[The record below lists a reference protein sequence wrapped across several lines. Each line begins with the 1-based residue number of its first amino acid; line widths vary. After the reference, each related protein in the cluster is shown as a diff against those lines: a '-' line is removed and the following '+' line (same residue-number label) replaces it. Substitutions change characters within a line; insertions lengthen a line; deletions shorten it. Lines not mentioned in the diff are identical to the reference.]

1 MTTRHQ
7 LRHRDPL
14 FPSAEHTSRRMI
26 VCAGLL
32 CMLGA
37 TSVASAQ
44 AVTGVGGSPRMPIT
58 GVTLYRSGVGSFE
71 RQGSIAAGDT
81 VSLRFAQDGINDL
94 LKSMVILDEQQALK
108 GVSFESNEPLSRQL
122 ASFGIDLSGN
132 PTLAELLGRL
142 RGTRITVSSDDG
154 PVSGTIL
161 GNETR
166 QQAVGDSKQPLAVP
180 YINILT
186 ESGIRSV
193 NLTTVGS
200 VQLQDAGLNAE
211 LSKALAALAAH
222 TTDRFKTVSV
232 SFAGQGSRTV
242 RIAYV
247 GEMPVWKTSYRLVL
261 PSADKSKDPSLLFGW
276 AIVEN
281 STDDDWSD
289 VRLSLVAS
297 QPVSFEMNL
306 AQAMHIE
313 RPEVPV
319 PMVAGAAPRVYG
331 DSSAFEERRDL
342 SVESRARG
350 GGGGGVA
357 MKSAPPNARIAMDAA
372 PPAPMAALA
381 GQFGANEGGEEL
393 SWNNAARSQ
402 AEGGAVG
409 ESFQYTLRNP
419 VSIARQQ
426 SAMLPIIASDVQARR
441 ISIFSPSDGI
451 DHPMR
456 GVELS
461 NSSGQQLIPGPIAVF
476 DGSAY
481 AGDAQIQFMAAGDKR
496 LLAYAVDLDVACAV
510 TRDSS
515 TAIVS
520 VKILDGFIEETQK
533 VRGSV
538 TYAFKNKDAT
548 RSRSLLVES
557 PKSAGWDLVEPKKP
571 ASETAQVYRFE
582 LEVAAEKTA
591 SLTVVQEITM
601 RQRLVATDYDLPTLL
616 GYASSGKASS
626 AVVDAVRKVA
636 AMRSSIVD
644 VERNLQNAAAER
656 ESIASDQERIRQNM
670 GSIEKGTELYR
681 RYLAKFDEQENR
693 LAELGKTTADLK
705 LQLQQLNDELRQYLA
720 GLNVS

>member
-1 MTTRHQ
+1 M
-7 LRHRDPL
+7 
-14 FPSAEHTSRRMI
+14 
-26 VCAGLL
+26 
-32 CMLGA
+32 
-37 TSVASAQ
+37 ASAQ
-44 AVTGVGGSPRMPIT
+44 SVTGVGGSPRMPIT

-132 PTLAELLGRL
+132 PPLADLLGRL
-142 RGTRITVSSDDG
+142 RGTRITVTSDDG

-186 ESGIRSV
+186 DNGIRSV

-261 PSADKSKDPSLLFGW
+261 PSAEKPKDPSLLFGW

-331 DSSAFEERRDL
+331 DSSAFEARREL
-342 SVESRARG
+342 SVESRLRG
-350 GGGGGVA
+350 GGAGGGVA
-357 MKSAPPNARIAMDAA
+357 MKSAPSSARIAMDAA
-372 PPAPMAALA
+372 PAPPSATAALA
-381 GQFGANEGGEEL
+381 GQFGGSEGGEEL
-393 SWNNAARSQ
+393 SWNSAARSQ
-402 AEGGAVG
+402 ADGGAVG

-426 SAMLPIIASDVQARR
+426 SAMLPIISSDVQARR

-461 NSSGQQLIPGPIAVF
+461 NSSGQQLIPGPISVF

-520 VKILDGFIEETQK
+520 VKILDGFVEETQK

-548 RSRSLLVES
+548 RARSLLVES

-582 LEVAAEKTA
+582 LDVAADKTA
-591 SLTVVQEITM
+591 TLAVVQEITM

-616 GYASSGKASS
+616 GYASSGKASA
-626 AVVDAVRKVA
+626 AVVDALRKVA

-644 VERNLQNAAAER
+644 VERNLQKAAAER

-670 GSIEKGTELYR
+670 GSIERGTELYR

-693 LAELGKTTADLK
+693 LAELAKTTADLK
-705 LQLQQLNDELRQYLA
+705 LRLQQLNDELKQYLS
-720 GLNVS
+720 GLNIS

>member
-1 MTTRHQ
+1 M
-7 LRHRDPL
+7 
-14 FPSAEHTSRRMI
+14 
-26 VCAGLL
+26 
-32 CMLGA
+32 
-37 TSVASAQ
+37 ASAQ

-71 RQGSIAAGDT
+71 RQGPIAAGDT

-94 LKSMVILDEQQALK
+94 LKSMVILDEQQALR
-108 GVSFESNEPLSRQL
+108 GVSYESNEPLTRQL

-132 PTLAELLGRL
+132 PSLADLLGRL

-154 PVSGTIL
+154 PISGTIL
-161 GNETR
+161 GSETR
-166 QQAVGDSKQPLAVP
+166 EQAVGESKEPIAVP
-180 YINILT
+180 YINVLT
-186 ESGIRSV
+186 DSGIRSV

-211 LSKALAALAAH
+211 LGKALAALAAH
-222 TTDRFKTVSV
+222 TTDRFKSVSI

-261 PSADKSKDPSLLFGW
+261 PSTEKPKDPSLLFGW

-306 AQAMHIE
+306 SQAMHIE

-331 DSSAFEERRDL
+331 DSAAFEAQREL
-342 SVESRARG
+342 SVAAKRRAG
-350 GGGGGVA
+350 GGGGGEMGRERTPATAVTAGPPHA
-357 MKSAPPNARIAMDAA
+357 MALDAA
-372 PPAPMAALA
+372 GM
-381 GQFGANEGGEEL
+381 FGGNEGNEEL
-393 SWNNAARSQ
+393 SWKKAATAQ
-402 AEGGAVG
+402 AEGGSVG

-426 SAMLPIIASDVQARR
+426 SAMLPIISSDVQTRR

-476 DGSAY
+476 DGNAY
-481 AGDAQIQFMAAGDKR
+481 AGDAQIAYMGAGDKR

-510 TRDSS
+510 TNDSS

-520 VKILDGFIEETQK
+520 VRIVDGFIEETQK
-533 VRGSV
+533 VRSSV

-548 RSRSLLVES
+548 RGRTLLVES
-557 PKSAGWDLVEPKKP
+557 PKSAGWDLIEPKKP

-582 LEVAAEKTA
+582 LEIAADKTA
-591 SLTVVQEITM
+591 SLSVVQEITT
-601 RQRLVATDYDLPTLL
+601 RQRLAATGYDIPTLL
-616 GYASSGKASS
+616 AHASSGKASS
-626 AVVDAVRKVA
+626 AVVEAVRKIA
-636 AMRSSIVD
+636 AMQSAIAD
-644 VERNLQNAAAER
+644 VQRKLESDAAER
-656 ESIASDQERIRQNM
+656 QSIASDQERVRQNM

-693 LAELGKTTADLK
+693 LAELEKSSVELK
-705 LQLQQLNDELRQYLA
+705 RQLQQLNEELKRYLN
-720 GLNVS
+720 GLNIS

>member
-1 MTTRHQ
+1 MKTHPCVDTRS
-7 LRHRDPL
+7 PL
-14 FPSAEHTSRRMI
+14 FQHAFRVEAASLAI
-26 VCAGLL
+26 LL
-32 CMLGA
+32 A
-37 TSVASAQ
+37 ASVASIAPAQ
-44 AVTGVGGSPRMPIT
+44 AVTGVGGSPRLPIT

-94 LKSMVILDEQQALK
+94 LKSMVILDDQQALR

-132 PTLAELLGRL
+132 PSLADLLGRL
-142 RGTRITVSSDDG
+142 RGTRITVSGDDG
-154 PVSGTIL
+154 PISGTIL
-161 GNETR
+161 GSETR
-166 QQAVGDSKQPLAVP
+166 QQAIGDSEEPIAIP
-180 YINILT
+180 YINVLT

-211 LSKALAALAAH
+211 LGKALAALAAH
-222 TTDRFKTVSV
+222 TTDRFKSVSI

-261 PSADKSKDPSLLFGW
+261 PSMEKPKDPSLLFGW

-306 AQAMHIE
+306 SQAMHIE

-331 DSSAFEERRDL
+331 DSAAFEAQRELSATAKRRTDG
-342 SVESRARG
+342 SG
-350 GGGGGVA
+350 GGGRGGFGSPPPPTAAAAPRA
-357 MKSAPPNARIAMDAA
+357 MAMDA
-372 PPAPMAALA
+372 LA
-381 GQFGANEGGEEL
+381 GGYGAGEGGEEL
-393 SWNNAARSQ
+393 SWKQAMSAQ
-402 AEGGAVG
+402 AEGSAVG

-426 SAMLPIIASDVQARR
+426 SAMLPIISSDIQARR

-461 NSSGQQLIPGPIAVF
+461 NSSGQQLIPGPMTVF

-481 AGDAQIQFMAAGDKR
+481 AGDAQIAFMGAGDKR

-510 TRDSS
+510 TNDSS
-515 TAIVS
+515 TALVS
-520 VKILDGFIEETQK
+520 VRILDGFIEETQK
-533 VRGSV
+533 VRSSV

-548 RSRSLLVES
+548 RGRTLLVES

-582 LEVAAEKTA
+582 LDVAADQGA
-591 SLTVVQEITM
+591 SLTVVQEITT
-601 RQRLVATDYDLPTLL
+601 RQRLAATAYDLPTLL
-616 GYASSGKASS
+616 AHASSGKASS
-626 AVVDAVRKVA
+626 AVVDAMRKIA
-636 AMRSSIVD
+636 AMQSSIAD
-644 VERNLQNAAAER
+644 VQRKMESDSAER
-656 ESIASDQERIRQNM
+656 QSISSDQERVRQNM
-670 GSIEKGTELYR
+670 GSIEKGTDLYR

-693 LAELGKTTADLK
+693 LAELEKSSADLK
-705 LQLQQLNDELRQYLA
+705 RQLQQLNEELKRYLS
-720 GLNVS
+720 GLNIS

>member
-1 MTTRHQ
+1 
-7 LRHRDPL
+7 
-14 FPSAEHTSRRMI
+14 
-26 VCAGLL
+26 
-32 CMLGA
+32 
-37 TSVASAQ
+37 
-44 AVTGVGGSPRMPIT
+44 
-58 GVTLYRSGVGSFE
+58 
-71 RQGSIAAGDT
+71 
-81 VSLRFAQDGINDL
+81 LRFAQDGINDL
-94 LKSMVILDEQQALK
+94 LKSMVIFDEQQALR

-132 PTLAELLGRL
+132 PSLPDLLGRL
-142 RGTRITVSSDDG
+142 RGTRITVSGDDG
-154 PVSGTIL
+154 PISGTIL
-161 GNETR
+161 GSETR
-166 QQAVGDSKQPLAVP
+166 EQAVDDSEEPIAVP
-180 YINILT
+180 YINVLT
-186 ESGIRSV
+186 DSGIRSV

-200 VQLQDAGLNAE
+200 VQLQDAGLNTE
-211 LSKALAALAAH
+211 LGKALAALAAH
-222 TTDRFKTVSV
+222 TTDRFKSVSI

-261 PSADKSKDPSLLFGW
+261 PSTEKPKDPSLLFGW

-306 AQAMHIE
+306 SQAMHIE

-331 DSSAFEERRDL
+331 DSAAFDAQRELGAAAKRRAD
-342 SVESRARG
+342 APTAGGRG
-350 GGGGGVA
+350 GFAAPAVT
-357 MKSAPPNARIAMDAA
+357 SAPAPRAMAMDGMIGSR
-372 PPAPMAALA
+372 PED
-381 GQFGANEGGEEL
+381 GNEGL
-393 SWNNAARSQ
+393 SWKKAATAQ
-402 AEGGAVG
+402 AEGGSVG

-426 SAMLPIIASDVQARR
+426 SAMLPIISSDVQTRR

-476 DGSAY
+476 DGNAY
-481 AGDAQIQFMAAGDKR
+481 AGDAQIAFMGAGDKR

-510 TRDSS
+510 TNESS

-520 VKILDGFIEETQK
+520 VRIVDGFIEETQK
-533 VRGSV
+533 VRSSV

-548 RSRSLLVES
+548 RGRTLLVES
-557 PKSAGWDLVEPKKP
+557 PKSAGWDLIEPKKP
-571 ASETAQVYRFE
+571 ASETSQVYRFE
-582 LEVAAEKTA
+582 LEIAADKTA
-591 SLTVVQEITM
+591 SLSVVQEITT
-601 RQRLVATDYDLPTLL
+601 RQRLAATGYDLPALL
-616 GYASSGKASS
+616 AHASSGKASA
-626 AVVDAVRKVA
+626 AVVDAMRKIA
-636 AMRSSIVD
+636 AMQSSIAD
-644 VERNLQNAAAER
+644 VQRKMESDAAER
-656 ESIASDQERIRQNM
+656 QSIASDQERVRQNM

-693 LAELGKTTADLK
+693 LAELEKSSVELK
-705 LQLQQLNDELRQYLA
+705 RQLQQLNEELKRYLS
-720 GLNVS
+720 GLNIS

>member
-1 MTTRHQ
+1 MMTQPRQDT
-7 LRHRDPL
+7 PT
-14 FPSAEHTSRRMI
+14 PSSGRASL
-26 VCAGLL
+26 V
-32 CMLGA
+32 LGA
-37 TSVASAQ
+37 SLSLLLAASAASMASAQ

-71 RQGSIAAGDT
+71 RQGPIAAGDT

-94 LKSMVILDEQQALK
+94 LKSMVILDEQQALR

-132 PTLAELLGRL
+132 PSLADLLGRL
-142 RGTRITVSSDDG
+142 RGTRITVSGDDG
-154 PVSGTIL
+154 PISGTIL
-161 GNETR
+161 GSETR
-166 QQAVGDSKQPLAVP
+166 QQAVGDSEEPIAVP
-180 YINILT
+180 YINVLT
-186 ESGIRSV
+186 DSGIRSV

-200 VQLQDAGLNAE
+200 VQLQDAGLNTE
-211 LSKALAALAAH
+211 LGKALAALAAH
-222 TTDRFKTVSV
+222 TTDRFKSVSI

-261 PSADKSKDPSLLFGW
+261 PSTEKPKDPSLLFGW

-306 AQAMHIE
+306 SQAMHIE

-331 DSSAFEERRDL
+331 DSAAFEAQRELGAAPATIGTGTSGRSMSAVPAPSAPRAMAMDGMAG
-342 SVESRARG
+342 SRAE
-350 GGGGGVA
+350 
-357 MKSAPPNARIAMDAA
+357 
-372 PPAPMAALA
+372 
-381 GQFGANEGGEEL
+381 EGSEGL
-393 SWNNAARSQ
+393 SWKKAATAQ
-402 AEGGAVG
+402 AEGGSVG

-426 SAMLPIIASDVQARR
+426 SAMLPIISSDVQTRR

-476 DGSAY
+476 DGDAY
-481 AGDAQIQFMAAGDKR
+481 AGDAQIAFMGAGDKR

-510 TRDSS
+510 TNESS

-520 VKILDGFIEETQK
+520 VRIVDGFIEETQK
-533 VRGSV
+533 VRSAV

-548 RSRSLLVES
+548 RGRTLLVES
-557 PKSAGWDLVEPKKP
+557 PKSAGWDLIEPKKP
-571 ASETAQVYRFE
+571 ASETSQVYRFE
-582 LEVAAEKTA
+582 LEIAADKTA
-591 SLTVVQEITM
+591 SLSVVQEITT
-601 RQRLVATDYDLPTLL
+601 RQRLAATEYDLPALL
-616 GYASSGKASS
+616 AHASSGKASA
-626 AVVDAVRKVA
+626 AVVDAMRKIA
-636 AMRSSIVD
+636 ALQSSIAYVQRKMESD
-644 VERNLQNAAAER
+644 AAER
-656 ESIASDQERIRQNM
+656 QSIASDQERVRQNM

-693 LAELGKTTADLK
+693 LAELEKSSVELIR
-705 LQLQQLNDELRQYLA
+705 QFQQLNEELKRYLS
-720 GLNVS
+720 GLNIS

>member
-1 MTTRHQ
+1 MMTQPRQDT
-7 LRHRDPL
+7 PT
-14 FPSAEHTSRRMI
+14 PSSGRASL
-26 VCAGLL
+26 V
-32 CMLGA
+32 LGA
-37 TSVASAQ
+37 SLSLLLAASAASMASAQ

-71 RQGSIAAGDT
+71 RQGPIAAGDT

-94 LKSMVILDEQQALK
+94 LKSMVILDEQQALR

-132 PTLAELLGRL
+132 PSLADLLGRL
-142 RGTRITVSSDDG
+142 RGTRITVSGDDG
-154 PVSGTIL
+154 PISGTIL
-161 GNETR
+161 GSETR
-166 QQAVGDSKQPLAVP
+166 QQAVGDSEEPIAVP
-180 YINILT
+180 YINVLT
-186 ESGIRSV
+186 DSGIRSV

-200 VQLQDAGLNAE
+200 VQLQDAGLNTE
-211 LSKALAALAAH
+211 LGKALAALAAH
-222 TTDRFKTVSV
+222 TTDRFKSVSI

-261 PSADKSKDPSLLFGW
+261 PSTEKPKDPSLLFGW

-306 AQAMHIE
+306 SQAMHIE

-331 DSSAFEERRDL
+331 DSAAFEAQRELGAAAKRRADAPTAGGRGGFAA
-342 SVESRARG
+342 SAVPAPSAGRAMAMDGMAGSRAEEG
-350 GGGGGVA
+350 
-357 MKSAPPNARIAMDAA
+357 K
-372 PPAPMAALA
+372 PA
-381 GQFGANEGGEEL
+381 L
-393 SWNNAARSQ
+393 SWKNAATAQ
-402 AEGGAVG
+402 AEGGSVG

-426 SAMLPIIASDVQARR
+426 SAMLPIISSDVQTRR

-476 DGSAY
+476 DGDAY
-481 AGDAQIQFMAAGDKR
+481 AGDAQIAFMGAGDKR

-510 TRDSS
+510 TNESS

-520 VKILDGFIEETQK
+520 VRIVDGFIEETQK
-533 VRGSV
+533 VRSSV

-548 RSRSLLVES
+548 RGRTLLVES
-557 PKSAGWDLVEPKKP
+557 PKSAGWDLIEPKKP
-571 ASETAQVYRFE
+571 ASETSQAYRFE
-582 LEVAAEKTA
+582 LEIAADKTA
-591 SLTVVQEITM
+591 SLSVVQEITT
-601 RQRLVATDYDLPTLL
+601 RQRLAATGYDLPALL
-616 GYASSGKASS
+616 AHASSGKASA
-626 AVVDAVRKVA
+626 AVVDAMRKIA
-636 AMRSSIVD
+636 AMQSSIAD
-644 VERNLQNAAAER
+644 VQRKMESDAAER
-656 ESIASDQERIRQNM
+656 QSIASDQERVRQNM

-693 LAELGKTTADLK
+693 LAELEKSSVELK
-705 LQLQQLNDELRQYLA
+705 RQLQQLNEELKRYLS
-720 GLNVS
+720 GLNIS

>member
-1 MTTRHQ
+1 MKTQPWKNTSGSVSKR
-7 LRHRDPL
+7 
-14 FPSAEHTSRRMI
+14 PSFGMGPSLA
-26 VCAGLL
+26 LL
-32 CMLGA
+32 LAASTASM
-37 TSVASAQ
+37 ASAQ

-71 RQGSIAAGDT
+71 RQGPIAAGDT

-94 LKSMVILDEQQALK
+94 LKSMVILDEQQALR
-108 GVSFESNEPLSRQL
+108 GVSYESNEPLTRQL

-132 PTLAELLGRL
+132 PSLADLLGRL

-154 PVSGTIL
+154 PISGTIL
-161 GNETR
+161 GSETR
-166 QQAVGDSKQPLAVP
+166 EQAVGESKEPIAVP
-180 YINILT
+180 YINVLT
-186 ESGIRSV
+186 DSGIRSV

-200 VQLQDAGLNAE
+200 VQLQDGGLNAE
-211 LSKALAALAAH
+211 LGKALAALAAH
-222 TTDRFKTVSV
+222 TTDRFKSVSI

-261 PSADKSKDPSLLFGW
+261 PSAEKPKDPSLLFGW

-306 AQAMHIE
+306 SQAMHIE
-313 RPEVPV
+313 RPKVPV

-331 DSSAFEERRDL
+331 DSTAFEAQREL
-342 SVESRARG
+342 SVAAKRKAG
-350 GGGGGVA
+350 GGGGGEMGRERTPAPAVA
-357 MKSAPPNARIAMDAA
+357 SAPLPRAVASDAA
-372 PPAPMAALA
+372 GM
-381 GQFGANEGGEEL
+381 FGGNEGNEEL
-393 SWNNAARSQ
+393 SWKMAATAQ
-402 AEGGAVG
+402 AEGGSVG

-426 SAMLPIIASDVQARR
+426 SAMLPIISSDVQARR
-441 ISIFSPSDGI
+441 ISIFSASDGI

-476 DGSAY
+476 DGNAY
-481 AGDAQIQFMAAGDKR
+481 AGDAQIAFMGAGDKR

-510 TRDSS
+510 TNDST

-520 VKILDGFIEETQK
+520 VRIVDGSIEETQK
-533 VRGSV
+533 VRSSV

-548 RSRSLLVES
+548 RGRTLLVES
-557 PKSAGWDLVEPKKP
+557 PKSAGWDLIEPKKP

-582 LEVAAEKTA
+582 LEIAADKTA
-591 SLTVVQEITM
+591 SLSVVQEVTT
-601 RQRLVATDYDLPTLL
+601 RQRFAATGYSLPDLLAH
-616 GYASSGKASS
+616 ASSGKASS
-626 AVVDAVRKVA
+626 AVVEAVRKVA
-636 AMRSSIVD
+636 AMQSAIAD
-644 VERNLQNAAAER
+644 VQRKLESDAAER
-656 ESIASDQERIRQNM
+656 QSIASDQERVRQNM

-693 LAELGKTTADLK
+693 LAELEKSSIEWK
-705 LQLQQLNDELRQYLA
+705 RQLQQLNEELKRYLN
-720 GLNVS
+720 GLNIS